1 MGVQGHR
8 GQAPRIDSREEQ
20 HGTRQELD
28 CVFCVS
34 ALNAGAG
41 AGRCSQAGS
50 VKSENVGNVT
60 DTELRRPFI
69 LVVDD
74 EKRIADTLALIL
86 ESKGYVSEAA
96 YDAATALEACHVRT
110 PNLLISD
117 VVMPGMNGIELGIAI
132 RRDFP
137 ACQVLLFSGQAAT
150 AEMLDDASAHGHSFE
165 LLAKPVHPV
174 ELLEKVEQLL
184 GAGDIGIIPACAS

>member
-1 MGVQGHR
+1 M
-8 GQAPRIDSREEQ
+8 
-20 HGTRQELD
+20 
-28 CVFCVS
+28 
-34 ALNAGAG
+34 
-41 AGRCSQAGS
+41 
-50 VKSENVGNVT
+50 KSENVENVT
-60 DTELRRPFI
+60 HRSTELRRTFI

-96 YDAATALEACHVRT
+96 YDAATALEVCSART

-132 RRDFP
+132 KRDFP

-184 GAGDIGIIPACAS
+184 GAGDIGTVPACAS

>member
-1 MGVQGHR
+1 MGVQEDRGH
-8 GQAPRIDSREEQ
+8 APRIDSREEQ
-20 HGTRQELD
+20 HGSRQELD
-28 CVFCVS
+28 CGFCVS
-34 ALNAGAG
+34 AFDSGASAG
-41 AGRCSQAGS
+41 SQAGS
-50 VKSENVGNVT
+50 MKSENVGNVKNGS
-60 DTELRRPFI
+60 TEIRRAFI

-86 ESKGYVSEAA
+86 GSKGYVSEAA
-96 YDAATALEACHVRT
+96 YDAATALEVCRART

-184 GAGDIGIIPACAS
+184 GAGDIGTIPACAS